1 MIVAGAGANITE
13 ATKSHDANLE
23 KFLNRCVQ
31 KGIVLNAEK
40 FVLRQPAMEFMGHII
55 GVEGIQPDPAKV
67 EAIINMPNPTGVT
80 STRRF
85 LGMVNYLAKFVPH
98 LTMVAKPIQEL
109 VRQDVVWQWG
119 PQHEAATRKLKSL
132 LSTAPVLAHYN
143 AAKPLIVQCDA
154 SKSGLG
160 VALMQGGRPIA
171 YASRALTEAEENYA
185 QIEKELLS
193 IVYGMQKFHQFTYGR
208 PVTIHNDHKP
218 LQAIQKKPLSK
229 VPMRLQRML
238 MRLNDYNYTIIHVP
252 GRDMHLADTLS
263 RAYPEAHEK
272 GTLFDHVNT
281 VIVTDLTAAE
291 LSELQVSIDKDSQ
304 LCELREAILNG
315 WPENKV
321 DCPPV
326 LTPYWDFRDEL
337 SVCQNVIIK
346 GQTIVVPQNLR
357 PKYLK
362 LCHTA
367 HQGADSC
374 LRRAR
379 QSVFWPGMT
388 ADVKTVV
395 EKCEVCAKAAPR
407 QQQQPLQQPET
418 PSKAWSRVSADIM
431 TVDGKQYLVTVDN
444 LSGYLEI
451 DLLRAQTSWEVIL
464 KLRMT
469 FARFGPPEVLITD
482 NGPQFTSA
490 QFAAFAQSW
499 RFQHRTSSPHYP
511 RSNGQAE
518 AAVKVAKAIMTKAK
532 HSGTDVY
539 MALLDYRNT
548 PHSSTNLS
556 PVEVMLNRKTR
567 TATLPQYQPPTT
579 IDHKAATAKSKH
591 QRVVKASH
599 DKHVRELQP
608 LQIGE
613 KVWFTEFAGNKEKWS
628 RGHIKEVH
636 PSSRSYIIEAP
647 SSGTYVRIEKKIH
660 RKPTIT
666 QQ

>member
-1 MIVAGAGANITE
+1 
-13 ATKSHDANLE
+13 
-23 KFLNRCVQ
+23 
-31 KGIVLNAEK
+31 
-40 FVLRQPAMEFMGHII
+40 
-55 GVEGIQPDPAKV
+55 
-67 EAIINMPNPTGVT
+67 
-80 STRRF
+80 
-85 LGMVNYLAKFVPH
+85 
-98 LTMVAKPIQEL
+98 
-109 VRQDVVWQWG
+109 
-119 PQHEAATRKLKSL
+119 
-132 LSTAPVLAHYN
+132 
-143 AAKPLIVQCDA
+143 
-154 SKSGLG
+154 
-160 VALMQGGRPIA
+160 
-171 YASRALTEAEENYA
+171 
-185 QIEKELLS
+185 
-193 IVYGMQKFHQFTYGR
+193 
-208 PVTIHNDHKP
+208 
-218 LQAIQKKPLSK
+218 
-229 VPMRLQRML
+229 
-238 MRLNDYNYTIIHVP
+238 
-252 GRDMHLADTLS
+252 
-263 RAYPEAHEK
+263 
-272 GTLFDHVNT
+272 
-281 VIVTDLTAAE
+281 
-291 LSELQVSIDKDSQ
+291 
-304 LCELREAILNG
+304 
-315 WPENKV
+315 
-321 DCPPV
+321 
-326 LTPYWDFRDEL
+326 
-337 SVCQNVIIK
+337 
-346 GQTIVVPQNLR
+346 LR

-362 LCHTA
+362 LCHTV

-464 KLRMT
+464 KLRMI

-556 PVEVMLNRKTR
+556 PAEVMLNGKTR
-567 TATLPQYQPPTT
+567 TATLPQYQPQTT
-579 IDHKAATAKSKH
+579 IDQKAATAKSKH

-636 PSSRSYIIEAP
+636 PSNRSYIIEVPSGGTYRRNRVFIRIDRTSTAHPPSP
-647 SSGTYVRIEKKIH
+647 SSDDENEEYLVVDDNKTDIVRQTPETVPATPP
-660 RKPTIT
+660 RRLQGGYGFVPPATTRSGRVVKPVEP
-666 QQ
+666 